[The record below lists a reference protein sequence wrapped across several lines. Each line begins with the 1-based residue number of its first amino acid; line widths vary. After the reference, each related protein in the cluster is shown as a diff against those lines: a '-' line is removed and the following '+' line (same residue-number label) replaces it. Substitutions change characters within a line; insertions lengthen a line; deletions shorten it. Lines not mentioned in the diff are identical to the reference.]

1 MTKISNNFLIGTV
14 NKDLDE
20 RLVPMGQLT
29 NASNVSIV
37 TSEEGQKGVVKNAL
51 GNIKK
56 TTVTSTFGITNPKT
70 VGKCTL
76 PSKSLVY
83 NFVCGDNYDAIIE
96 YDAVANSS
104 ALVLKSVTST
114 GALNFSKTKRIK
126 ASDIIVTG
134 EGGGDLMA
142 WTDGINPP
150 RIINISR
157 FKDIFLATPS
167 YVVTSLEI
175 SVIKPAPIYAP
186 TLALKTV
193 STTSINFIKD
203 KFLSFAYRYKYNDGY
218 YSAISSWSEVA
229 FTPNSFELDYQT
241 YENKG
246 MLNLFNAVDVSFYT
260 GDRDVIGVDLLFKES
275 NSNTVY
281 IINKFIKS
289 QQSGWDLTTSQ
300 IKTYEFSKSKIY
312 SVLPEAQYYR
322 NFDNVPLLANAQTTI
337 GNRLLY
343 SDYTEG
349 RDVGNID
356 FTVGY
361 TSTSLFSAVIP
372 DATNDYVNATNYSN
386 LVDFEEGRYVSGT
399 VLTLPINYSTNVL
412 STYQLDSSYQTRF
425 TFTITPYAGY
435 TSAVYSFRVVRV
447 SDSSVVYSQLNK
459 TGTNSFV
466 FNSYGTTPQYRL
478 YIDGPVLYD
487 LKTNWDI
494 YQVVSGIVYP
504 DPFSRYEFKA
514 NHQLS
519 FPASSGSDYTQGN
532 TIVKTTCTYDFTGFE
547 FKTGKELFLNIK
559 LDSSLVGFQ
568 SESTFGYILTSDY
581 SDISDFYTNS
591 DFKYQIENGFSTL
604 FRADFLSNA
613 STTIVS
619 YNGFSVSAPVGS
631 LLSIRTPR
639 VVYTITETNGTVTE
653 NKNEFY
659 LVNDISLNVAAST
672 AYRSMHS
679 NRDYEV
685 CMIYLDAES
694 RKTTALVSNTNTT
707 YITPD
712 DSVNVNALT
721 VNINHSPPS
730 WAKYYKFGI
739 KQSKNQYQ
747 TIYANLIYTD
757 GIYRWINIIG
767 EDINKVKAGDIL
779 VVKSDIDGPRQDD
792 LPVTAKVLEVSNN
805 TSNFISGNYLTTGGE
820 LLEIAGTY
828 IKVKQGTFNLNV
840 NQQAIK
846 EFSGS
851 YGARYP
857 YSKNYHTTTSPNFGE
872 TVSSVY
878 TPYAITAGTSI
889 QMKVHTYAF
898 GSIAFDAVFEID
910 THAYADYANIKLW
923 FETEVETLSS
933 WDLFAV
939 ETGAKGGLK
948 TANGYGWNMD
958 GTKPKS
964 FWVIPKRDGTASRN
978 VYAEIKIDINFSGG
992 NLIFETE
999 PTLELNTPYFE
1010 TPEVFTI
1017 TSGAHQVG
1025 THTLSRAF
1033 NCFSFGNGTES
1044 YQIRDAFTGKT
1055 FSIDSNPTAVSEDKY
1070 KQINRFCD
1078 LTYSEVLQESTNVNR
1093 LNEFNLYL
1101 ANYKDDMEKSF
1112 GRVTNIKGFDTNLDV
1127 IQEDKYSVVY
1137 YGKDLLY
1144 NADGTTNLQKIPQV
1158 LGQQKALDGEFGSQF
1173 SDGFDFYGYNR
1184 FFPDVKRGCIMQKSN
1199 QGIVPIS
1206 NFGMNYYFTKL
1217 FRDNVINNIIGEYDQ
1232 HLNVYIIN
1240 IKYNITQYV
1249 TWLYSDESN
1258 GWVTTQTFNP
1268 EDMCRLNGEF
1278 YSFYGGDIYRHN
1290 DSSQYNTFYGTL
1302 YDSSFSF
1309 NMNVEPGTRKVFR
1322 TLSTEGTDTWE
1333 AVCITDQQ
1341 NGRVETADYETK
1353 EGVKYAYIR
1362 GNNLGD
1368 YASATPSVQ
1377 GMGIISSVSGLNVIT
1392 GVPVPNLVNIGDKAY
1407 TSGMIYVGDKSYASD
1422 GLNLIGTIDNILPNG
1437 VTLSS
1442 VTGIN
1447 VGDFIMAVKNQSVE
1461 TSGLL
1466 GYYMNVTLRLS
1477 NRNTRSELYQVNSE
1491 VSKSFM

>member
-56 TTVTSTFGITNPKT
+56 TTVASTFGITNPKT

-96 YDAVANSS
+96 YDALTNSS
-104 ALVLKSVTST
+104 ALILKSVVST

-134 EGGGDLMA
+134 EGQGDLMA
-142 WTDGINPP
+142 WTDGVNPP
-150 RIINISR
+150 RIININR
-157 FKDIFLATPS
+157 FKTIFSATPS

-193 STTSINFIKD
+193 STTGINFIKD

-241 YENKG
+241 YENNG

-289 QQSGWDLTTSQ
+289 QQPGWLTTGEIQ
-300 IKTYEFSKSKIY
+300 KYEFSKSKVY

-356 FTVGY
+356 FTVSSSN
-361 TSTSLFSAVIP
+361 TPLFSDVIT
-372 DATNDYVNATNYSN
+372 DTTVNYINATSYSN

-399 VLTLPINYSTNVL
+399 VLTSPINYSTNTL
-412 STYQLDSSYQTRF
+412 STYQLNATYQTRF

-435 TSAVYSFRVVRV
+435 TSAVYSLRVVKV
-447 SDSSVVYSQLNK
+447 SDSSVVHSQLNK

-478 YIDGPVLYD
+478 YVDGPVLYD

-494 YQVVSGIVYP
+494 YQVVNGIVYP
-504 DPFSRYEFKA
+504 DPFSRYEFNA
-514 NHQLS
+514 VRQLS

-532 TIVKTTCTYDFTGFE
+532 TIIKTSCAYDFTGFQ
-547 FKTGKELFLNIK
+547 FKSGKQLFFNFK
-559 LDSSLVGFQ
+559 LDSSLV
-568 SESTFGYILTSDY
+568 EWTAECTFSFILTSDY
-581 SDISDFYTNS
+581 SSLSDFYTNS
-591 DFKYQIENGFSTL
+591 DFKYQLESGFSNL
-604 FRADFLSNA
+604 FRYNFLSNA
-613 STTIVS
+613 SSTIVS
-619 YNGFSVSAPVGS
+619 YSGFSAPTPVGS
-631 LLSIRTPR
+631 VLLVKTPN
-639 VVYTITETNGTVTE
+639 VAYTITDTSGTVAE
-653 NKNEFY
+653 SKNEFY
-659 LVNDISLNVAAST
+659 LINDISLYASLSS

-707 YITPD
+707 YITPEN
-712 DSVNVNALT
+712 STNINLLT
-721 VNINHSPPS
+721 VNINHTPPS

-747 TIYANLIYTD
+747 TIYANLVYTD
-757 GIYRWINIIG
+757 GIYRWINIVG
-767 EDINKVKAGDIL
+767 EDINKVKAGDMLI
-779 VVKSDIDGPRQDD
+779 VKSDMSGPRKDT
-792 LPVTAKVLEVSNN
+792 LPITTKVLEVTNN
-805 TSNFISGNYLTTGGE
+805 VSNFISGNYIGSNE
-820 LLEIAGTY
+820 LLEIPGTY
-828 IKVKQGTFNLNV
+828 IKIKQGDFDLDIDQSAFV
-840 NQQAIK
+840 

-851 YGARYP
+851 AGARYP
-857 YSKNYHTTTSPNFGE
+857 YSGNYKTTTSPNFG
-872 TVSSVY
+872 TITGTTY

-889 QMKVHTYAF
+889 QMKVRTYAY

-910 THAYADYANIKLW
+910 TRAYADYDNIKSW
-923 FETEVETLSS
+923 FETEVQPLSS
-933 WDLFAV
+933 WELFAV

-948 TANGYGWNMD
+948 TSNGYGWNMD
-958 GTKPKS
+958 GTKPKT
-964 FWVIPKRDGTASRN
+964 FWIIPKRDGTASRD
-978 VYAEIKIDINFSGG
+978 VYSSIKINVNFSSGD
-992 NLIFETE
+992 LIFETE

-1010 TPEVFTI
+1010 TPEVYAI

-1033 NCFSFGNGTES
+1033 NCFSFGNGAES
-1044 YQIRDAFTGKT
+1044 YQIRDAFSGKS

-1078 LTYSEVLQESTNVNR
+1078 LTYSEVLQESTNINR

-1112 GRVTNIKGFDTNLDV
+1112 GRVTSIKGFDTNLDV

-1184 FFPDVKRGCIMQKSN
+1184 FFPDVKRGTIMQKSN

-1206 NFGMNYYFTKL
+1206 NFGMNYDFTKL

-1232 HLNVYIIN
+1232 HLNVYVIN
-1240 IKYNITQYV
+1240 IKYNTNQFV
-1249 TWLYSDESN
+1249 TWLYSDDSN

-1290 DSSQYNTFYGTL
+1290 DSTNYNTFYGTV

-1309 NMNVEPGTRKVFR
+1309 NMNVEPGTRKIFR
-1322 TLSTEGTDTWE
+1322 TLSTEGTDAWI
-1333 AVCITDQQ
+1333 ANCITDQQ
-1341 NGRVETADYETK
+1341 TGHIYAADYETK

-1362 GNNLGD
+1362 GNDTSLID
-1368 YASATPSVQ
+1368 TATPSVQ
-1377 GMGIISSVSGLNVIT
+1377 GIGTITSISGLNVIT
-1392 GVPVPNLVNIGDKAY
+1392 GVSVPNLVNIGDAVY
-1407 TSGMIYVGDKSYASD
+1407 TSLMAY
-1422 GLNLIGTIDNILPNG
+1422 IGNITAILSNG

-1442 VTGIN
+1442 VTGLTA
-1447 VGDFIMAVKNQSVE
+1447 GTFIISVKGQSAE

-1466 GYYMNVTLRLS
+1466 GYYMNVTLKLTDK
-1477 NRNTRSELYQVNSE
+1477 NTRSELYQVNSE